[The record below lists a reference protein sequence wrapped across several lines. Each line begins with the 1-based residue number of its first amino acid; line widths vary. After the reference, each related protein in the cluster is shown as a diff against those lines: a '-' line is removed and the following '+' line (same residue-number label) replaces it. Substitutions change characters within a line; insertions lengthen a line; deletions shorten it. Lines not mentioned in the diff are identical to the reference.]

1 MSCGQWGNP
10 FSIVPVDDDKVSF
23 TTVAAIEAA
32 ASGTGRFGAELCEAW
47 KRLSEST
54 LWLGS
59 WTDFP
64 KYAKDISYTMM
75 TLCDRHS

>member
-1 MSCGQWGNP
+1 
-10 FSIVPVDDDKVSF
+10 
-23 TTVAAIEAA
+23 
-32 ASGTGRFGAELCEAW
+32 LCEAW